1 MELVV
6 RVVGASKRYGVHAA
20 LDDVSADVHAGQI
33 AGLIGANGAGKTTLI
48 RAIVGL
54 LHLDSGVV
62 QKSARASALG
72 GTTYMPEERGLYARQ
87 TPLDTLRYLA
97 ELRGASFEGASACAR
112 DWLQRVRIDDG
123 ETKRL
128 EQFSKG
134 QQQRVQLAAAFM
146 LDPALIVLDEPF
158 SGLDPL
164 NVRLVGTLVRE
175 ARDHGAAVLLSAHQ
189 LQLVAE
195 LSDTILMLASGRGVV
210 SGATSDIVTPGR
222 DLETMFVERAEAGGV
237 S

>member
-1 MELVV
+1 MEPVV
-6 RVVGASKRYGVHAA
+6 RVCGASKRYGMHAA
-20 LDDVSADVHAGQI
+20 LDDVSLEVLAGRI

-54 LHLDSGVV
+54 LRLDAGAVE
-62 QKSARASALG
+62 KGASARAPG
-72 GTTYMPEERGLYARQ
+72 GATYLPEERGLYARQ
-87 TPLDTLRYLA
+87 TPCDTLRYLA
-97 ELRGASFEGASACAR
+97 ELRGASREAASACAR
-112 DWLQRVRIDDG
+112 HWLQRVRIDDG
-123 ETKRL
+123 EAKRL

-164 NVRLVGTLVRE
+164 NVRLVGSLVRE
-175 ARDHGAAVLLSAHQ
+175 ARDRGAAVFLSAHQ

-195 LSDTILMLASGRGVV
+195 LCDTILMLASGRTVV
-210 SGATSDIVTPGR
+210 SGATSDIVTAGR
-222 DLETMFVERAEAGGV
+222 DLETMFVERAEAGGA
-237 S
+237 